1 VRATRAHLPVSVVGM
16 PELSRTQVAVYGAIA
31 VALLFVGARA
41 VRGEDGGGGDSE
53 AAYTSSYG
61 DYESGSGGDESE
73 AGDGA
78 GEAGDESFAVSGSGS
93 DVVVDVTGA
102 VGRPGVYRLP
112 AGSRVDDAVQRAGG
126 ATGKAELDSVNLA
139 ARLADGQQVVV
150 PERVPSGAAGA
161 AGAAPPA
168 AGAEEAP
175 ISLGTATVEQ
185 LDTIDGIGPVTAED
199 IVKFREEHG
208 GLSSVD
214 QLDQISGIGPA
225 TMEAL
230 RERLQP

>member
-1 VRATRAHLPVSVVGM
+1 M
-16 PELSRTQVAVYGAIA
+16 PEWSRTQVAVYGVIA

-41 VRGEDGGGGDSE
+41 VRGEGGGGSDSG
-53 AAYTSSYG
+53 YTTSYD
-61 DYESGSGGDESE
+61 DYSSGSGGEEESE
-73 AGDGA
+73 S
-78 GEAGDESFAVSGSGS
+78 SFSVEEGGT

-102 VGRPGVYRLP
+102 VRKPGVYRMP
-112 AGSRVDDAVQRAGG
+112 SGSRVNDAVKRAGG
-126 ATGKAELDSVNLA
+126 ATGKAALDSINLA

-150 PERVPSGAAGA
+150 PEAAASG
-161 AGAAPPA
+161 GAAPA
-168 AGAEEAP
+168 SGAGAVTAEDGP
-175 ISLGTATVEQ
+175 ISLATATAAE

-199 IVKFREEHG
+199 IINFREEHG

-230 RERLQP
+230 RERLGP

>member
-1 VRATRAHLPVSVVGM
+1 M

-41 VRGEDGGGGDSE
+41 VRGESGSGGDTG
-53 AAYTSSYG
+53 YTSSYG
-61 DYESGSGGDESE
+61 DYGSGSAGYSSDGEDEAAEGGED
-73 AGDGA
+73 A
-78 GEAGDESFAVSGSGS
+78 GEGTFAVSGSGS

-102 VGRPGVYRLP
+102 VERPGVYRLP
-112 AGSRVDDAVQRAGG
+112 AGSRVDDAVRRAGG
-126 ATGKAELDSVNLA
+126 AATKAELDSINLA

-150 PERVPSGAAGA
+150 PERVPIGTGGSPSAAASTVG
-161 AGAAPPA
+161 G
-168 AGAEEAP
+168 AGAEEDGP
-175 ISLGTATVEQ
+175 ISLATATAAE

-199 IVKFREEHG
+199 IIEFREEHG

-214 QLDQISGIGPA
+214 QLDQISGVGPA

>member
-1 VRATRAHLPVSVVGM
+1 M

-31 VALLFVGARA
+31 VALLFIGARA
-41 VRGEDGGGGDSE
+41 VRGEGGSGSGSG
-53 AAYTSSYG
+53 YTSSYG
-61 DYESGSGGDESE
+61 DYSSGEESSVSVEE
-73 AGDGA
+73 A
-78 GEAGDESFAVSGSGS
+78 GS

-102 VGRPGVYRLP
+102 VENPGVYRMP
-112 AGSRVDDAVQRAGG
+112 VGSRVDDAVKRAGG
-126 ATGKAELDSVNLA
+126 STAKAALESINLA

-150 PERVPSGAAGA
+150 PEDGPAGSPVA
-161 AGAAPPA
+161 S
-168 AGAEEAP
+168 AETEDGP
-175 ISLGTATVEQ
+175 IGLSTATAAE

-199 IVKFREEHG
+199 IIDFREEHG

>member
-1 VRATRAHLPVSVVGM
+1 M

-31 VALLFVGARA
+31 VALLLLGAQA
-41 VRGEDGGGGDSE
+41 IRGEDGSGTAATSFGEYDSDGGSAFAGESSDGGG
-53 AAYTSSYG
+53 
-61 DYESGSGGDESE
+61 ESDE
-73 AGDGA
+73 AGGEFELS
-78 GEAGDESFAVSGSGS
+78 GEAG

-102 VGRPGVYRLP
+102 VQRPGVYRLP
-112 AGSRVDDAVQRAGG
+112 AGSRVTDAVQRAGG
-126 ATGKAELDSVNLA
+126 AAPQAQLEAVNLA

-150 PERVPSGAAGA
+150 PERGPGGAVA
-161 AGAAPPA
+161 ATDAS
-168 AGAEEAP
+168 AEDGP

-199 IVKFREEHG
+199 IVQFRDEHG
-208 GLSSVD
+208 GLASVD

-230 RERLQP
+230 RSRLQP

>member
-1 VRATRAHLPVSVVGM
+1 M

-41 VRGEDGGGGDSE
+41 VRGEGEGGGAESS
-53 AAYTSSYG
+53 YTSSYE
-61 DYESGSGGDESE
+61 DDESGSSITVEEG
-73 AGDGA
+73 
-78 GEAGDESFAVSGSGS
+78 GS

-102 VGRPGVYRLP
+102 VRRPGVYRMP
-112 AGSRVDDAVQRAGG
+112 AGSRVNDAVKRAGG
-126 ATGKAELDSVNLA
+126 ETGKAALDSINLA

-150 PERVPSGAAGA
+150 PEESPSGGGAAAGA
-161 AGAAPPA
+161 AIGAV
-168 AGAEEAP
+168 GAEEDAP
-175 ISLGTATVEQ
+175 ISLSTATAAE

-199 IVKFREEHG
+199 IIEFREEHG

-214 QLDQISGIGPA
+214 QLDEISGIGPA

>member
-1 VRATRAHLPVSVVGM
+1 M
-16 PELSRTQVAVYGAIA
+16 PEWSRTQVAVYGAIA

-41 VRGEDGGGGDSE
+41 VRGEGEGESDSG
-53 AAYTSSYG
+53 YSSSYD
-61 DYESGSGGDESE
+61 DYSSDSGGEGEDEAESE
-73 AGDGA
+73 AGFSVEEG
-78 GEAGDESFAVSGSGS
+78 GS

-102 VGRPGVYRLP
+102 VRKPGVYRMP
-112 AGSRVDDAVQRAGG
+112 AGSRVNDAVRRAGG
-126 ATGKAELDSVNLA
+126 ATGKASLDSINLA

-150 PERVPSGAAGA
+150 PEAAPAVAG
-161 AGAAPPA
+161 GAAPGATA
-168 AGAEEAP
+168 AAPEAEEDAP
-175 ISLGTATVEQ
+175 VSLSTATAAE

-199 IVKFREEHG
+199 IIDFREEHG

>member
-1 VRATRAHLPVSVVGM
+1 M
-16 PELSRTQVAVYGAIA
+16 PELSRTQVVVWGAIA
-31 VALLFVGARA
+31 VALLFIGARA
-41 VRGEDGGGGDSE
+41 VRGEGGGTSTYADYSSTDESE
-53 AAYTSSYG
+53 P
-61 DYESGSGGDESE
+61 ESNFSVEGSGG
-73 AGDGA
+73 
-78 GEAGDESFAVSGSGS
+78 

-102 VGRPGVYRLP
+102 VAKPGVYRLP
-112 AGSRVDDAVQRAGG
+112 EGSRVEEAVQRAGG
-126 ATGKAELDSVNLA
+126 ATGKAELDSLNLA

-150 PERVPSGAAGA
+150 PERVPGAPPGA
-161 AGAAPPA
+161 PSAPA
-168 AGAEEAP
+168 AGAEEDGP
-175 ISLGTATVEQ
+175 ISLSTATAAE

-199 IVKFREEHG
+199 IIKFREERG

>member
-1 VRATRAHLPVSVVGM
+1 M

-41 VRGEDGGGGDSE
+41 VRGEGDEGGGGASTYADYSSE
-53 AAYTSSYG
+53 SDA
-61 DYESGSGGDESE
+61 E
-73 AGDGA
+73 
-78 GEAGDESFAVSGSGS
+78 GETDIAVEEGGS
-93 DVVVDVTGA
+93 DAVVDVTGA
-102 VGRPGVYRLP
+102 VRKPGVYRMP
-112 AGSRVDDAVQRAGG
+112 AGSRVNDAVKRAGG
-126 ATGKAELDSVNLA
+126 ATGKAALDSINLA

-150 PERVPSGAAGA
+150 PEAGPATSPIGSGESEDG
-161 AGAAPPA
+161 
-168 AGAEEAP
+168 P
-175 ISLGTATVEQ
+175 ISLSTATATE
-185 LDTIDGIGPVTAED
+185 LDTIDGIGPVTAGD
-199 IVKFREEHG
+199 IIDFREEHG

>member
-1 VRATRAHLPVSVVGM
+1 M

-41 VRGEDGGGGDSE
+41 VRGEGGAGSTSG
-53 AAYTSSYG
+53 YTNSY
-61 DYESGSGGDESE
+61 DYSSGSGGEAEAES
-73 AGDGA
+73 
-78 GEAGDESFAVSGSGS
+78 AVSIEEGGS

-102 VGRPGVYRLP
+102 VRRPGVYRMP
-112 AGSRVDDAVQRAGG
+112 AGSRVDDAVKRAGG
-126 ATGKAELDSVNLA
+126 ETGKAALDSINLA

-150 PERVPSGAAGA
+150 PEEAPGAGGAAAGA
-161 AGAAPPA
+161 AIGAA
-168 AGAEEAP
+168 GTEEEAP
-175 ISLGTATVEQ
+175 ISLSTATAAE

-199 IVKFREEHG
+199 IIEFREEHG

-214 QLDQISGIGPA
+214 QLDEISGIGPA